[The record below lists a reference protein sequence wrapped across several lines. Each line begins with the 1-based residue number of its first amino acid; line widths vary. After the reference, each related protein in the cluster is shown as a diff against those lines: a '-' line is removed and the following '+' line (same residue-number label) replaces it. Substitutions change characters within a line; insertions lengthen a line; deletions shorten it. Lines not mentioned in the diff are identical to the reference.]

1 MPPSCFYG
9 GMKKNEKKDMFDA
22 FFVFIAFLLHTN
34 TWRMALMLSKLD
46 AFESGELI
54 ININQIQPYSHSKTF
69 YQSLLIDYPQTTRLP
84 TSHVLDCGLISFSV
98 LIKKPS
104 LFCLLRLR
112 LLAAAAAVLLRHPF
126 LL

>member
-1 MPPSCFYG
+1 MPPSIFYWG
-9 GMKKNEKKDMFDA
+9 HEKNEKKDYMFDA

-69 YQSLLIDYPQTTRLP
+69 FQSLLIDYPQTTRLP
-84 TSHVLDCGLISFSV
+84 SSHVLECGLISFSV

-104 LFCLLRLR
+104 LFFVCYGYDY
-112 LLAAAAAVLLRHPF
+112 
-126 LL
+126 